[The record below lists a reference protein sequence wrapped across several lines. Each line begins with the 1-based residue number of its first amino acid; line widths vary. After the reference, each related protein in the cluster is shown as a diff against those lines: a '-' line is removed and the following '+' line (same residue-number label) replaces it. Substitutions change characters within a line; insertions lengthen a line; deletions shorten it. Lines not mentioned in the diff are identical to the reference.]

1 MNPIPSLARLSLL
14 CGALSICAGGVVA
27 QVAPAPATT
36 APATAAPAP
45 GSAAPAPVITGTP
58 VELPAGVTETQVL
71 DRLRQSGLTREAARA
86 RLVQMGQDP
95 AAADPYFD
103 RLEGRSNQPV
113 QGSPDAFARVLQQ
126 LAPVQTPTPLPDSGP
141 PPQPG
146 GTSSR
151 IFGRAVFAGGSSQF
165 QSVSTG
171 PVDAGYRLGPGD
183 QLTLVLT
190 GGVEL
195 AYTLDVTREGFVVIP
210 DVGQIFVSGLTLESL
225 RNQLY
230 ERLGNV
236 YSGVRRSGATTFF
249 DISLGRLRTN
259 QISIIGDA
267 VRPGAYQVS
276 SVATV
281 FNALYL
287 AGGPSDLGSFRRV
300 LVRRGGP
307 VVSEVDLYDYLIS
320 GDASRDVRLDQGDIV
335 FVPSHGPHITING
348 RVRRPGIYEL
358 KDGEGLQNA
367 ITFAGGFEPDAHIQ
381 RIQIDRVLPPSERR
395 PGVDRVILDVDV
407 SLDDNGLGSAAPL
420 RDGDEVTVFATSI
433 ERRNRVTLSG
443 AVYRPG
449 LYEYS
454 RGMTVWDLIQ
464 KSDGLA
470 GDAFRP
476 VAHVIRPT
484 PAGNLELLRL
494 ALEPGPGGRPTG
506 DFALADGDEVVI
518 YSSEALATPKV
529 IRVEGWVKKPGI
541 YPFAE
546 GATVHDLILAAGGFQ
561 EGAEVSEAEVSR
573 LRIAQNRSDTIST
586 HHAIALEND
595 LPASWSSASGATVSR
610 GAIPDG
616 SFEIQEGDRVFI
628 RQMPGY
634 VTQRTV
640 TVNGEVVLP
649 GPYAVQLRDERLSSV
664 IARAGGIT
672 DDASVKGARL
682 TRNGLPV
689 AVDLEQA
696 LRRRGS
702 RDDIV
707 VEEGDV
713 IIVPRLDPTVTVTGA
728 VAFASRVIF
737 QSGQSVQ
744 GYLSQAGGLNENG
757 DLKRVSVTYPSGER
771 STVKKTMFFTN
782 FPSVEPGSVIFVPTA
797 TAQEGVDWTEFFTR
811 TLSITGS
818 LLTVLL
824 AASKL

>member
-1 MNPIPSLARLSLL
+1 MNPAFRIARLSLL
-14 CGALSICAGGVVA
+14 CGLFLLSAGSLVA
-27 QVAPAPATT
+27 QVVTAPAP
-36 APATAAPAP
+36 PAA
-45 GSAAPAPVITGTP
+45 G
-58 VELPAGVTETQVL
+58 LPPGVTETQVL
-71 DRLRQSGLTREAARA
+71 DRLRQSGLTREQARA
-86 RLVQMGQDP
+86 RLLQRGQDSL
-95 AAADPYFD
+95 AADPYFD
-103 RLEGRSNQPV
+103 RLEGRSGGPV
-113 QGSPDAFARVLQQ
+113 AGSPESFARVLQD
-126 LAPVQTPTPLPDSGP
+126 LVPIQTPTPLPEPAATALGSAAAAAK
-141 PPQPG
+141 
-146 GTSSR
+146 
-151 IFGRAVFAGGSSQF
+151 IFGRAVFSGGSAQS
-165 QSVSTG
+165 QSVATG

-210 DVGQIFVSGLTLESL
+210 NVGQLFVSGLTLESL

-230 ERLGNV
+230 DRLGRV

-249 DISLGRLRTN
+249 DVSLGRLRTN

-348 RVRRPGIYEL
+348 KVRRPGIYEL
-358 KDGEGLQNA
+358 KDGEGMKDA
-367 ITFAGGFEPDAHIQ
+367 ITFAGGFEPDAHVQ

-407 SLDDNGLGSAAPL
+407 TQDDIGLGSAAPL
-420 RDGDEVTVFATSI
+420 KDGDEVTVFATLV

-443 AVYRPG
+443 SVFRPG
-449 LYEYS
+449 LYEFK

-464 KSDGLA
+464 RAEGLL
-470 GDAFRP
+470 DEAFRP
-476 VAHVIRPT
+476 VVHVVRYVLP
-484 PAGNLELLRL
+484 GESELLRL
-494 ALEPGPGGRPTG
+494 SLEPGPGGKPAG
-506 DFALADGDEVVI
+506 DFALVDRDSVVV
-518 YSSEALATPKV
+518 YSSEGLATPKL
-529 IRVEGWVKKPGI
+529 IRIEGQVKKPGT

-546 GATVHDLILAAGGFQ
+546 GARVQDLILAAGGFL

-573 LRIAQNRSDTIST
+573 LRMGQNRSDTVST
-586 HHAIALEND
+586 SYPIALDND
-595 LPASWSSASGATVSR
+595 MPSSWSVASTVPPAR
-610 GAIPDG
+610 GAIPEG
-616 SFEIQEGDRVFI
+616 TFEIVEGDLIII

-634 VTQRTV
+634 VTQRMV
-640 TVNGEVVLP
+640 TVQGEVLSP
-649 GPYAVQLRDERLSSV
+649 GPYAMEFRDERLSSV
-664 IARAGGIT
+664 VGRSGGIT
-672 DDASVKGARL
+672 DDAYPKGARL
-682 TRNGLPV
+682 TRAGLSV
-689 AVDLEQA
+689 AIDLERA
-696 LRRRGS
+696 LRGRGG

-707 VEEGDV
+707 IEEGDV
-713 IIVPRLDPTVTVTGA
+713 LTVPRLDPTVTVTGA
-728 VAFASRVIF
+728 VAFPSYMVF
-737 QSGQSVQ
+737 QSGKSLQS
-744 GYLSQAGGLNENG
+744 YLSQAGGVNGNG
-757 DLKRVSVTYPSGER
+757 DLGRVSVTYLSGMR
-771 STVKKTMFFTN
+771 ATAKKTLFVNN
-782 FPSVEPGSVIFVPTA
+782 FPSVEPGSVIFVPEVTEKV
-797 TAQEGVDWTEFFTR
+797 EGVDWTEFFTR

-818 LLTVLL
+818 LLTVVL